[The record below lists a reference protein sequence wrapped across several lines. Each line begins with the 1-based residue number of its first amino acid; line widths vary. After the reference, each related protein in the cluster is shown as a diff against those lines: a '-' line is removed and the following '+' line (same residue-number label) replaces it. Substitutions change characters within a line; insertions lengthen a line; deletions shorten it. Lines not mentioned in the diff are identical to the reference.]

1 MLKVISVLE
10 QSGKPLGLFPDAH
23 YHSDSLEM
31 PIGAQLLV
39 FSDGVLDCLA
49 PADLA
54 EKEKALRQAIKQSDG
69 APALWD
75 LLRAQFEG
83 LDDMSF
89 MAVKRLS

>member
-1 MLKVISVLE
+1 
-10 QSGKPLGLFPDAH
+10 
-23 YHSDSLEM
+23 M

-54 EKEKALRQAIKQSDG
+54 EKEKALQQAIKQSDG